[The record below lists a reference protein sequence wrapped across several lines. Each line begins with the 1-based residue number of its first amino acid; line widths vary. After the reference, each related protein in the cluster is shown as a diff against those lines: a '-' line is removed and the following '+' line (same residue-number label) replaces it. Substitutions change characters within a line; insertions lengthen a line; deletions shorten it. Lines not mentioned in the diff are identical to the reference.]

1 MKAVIIHSEAK
12 RELNSA
18 IAYYE
23 KQKIGLGLDLLSEI
37 EQALEKIKINPNLG
51 TPHSIEG
58 LRRYVIRR
66 FPYIIFYAELEALIW
81 VVAIAHGKRKPDY
94 WKKRKLE

>member
-1 MKAVIIHSEAK
+1 MKTVIIHSEAT
-12 RELNSA
+12 RELDNA
-18 IAYYE
+18 IKYYE
-23 KQKIGLGLDLLSEI
+23 QQKIGLGLDLLSEI

-51 TPHSIEG
+51 TPHTIEG
-58 LRRYVIRR
+58 ICRYVIRR
-66 FPYIIFYAELEALIW
+66 FPYIIFYVEFEAFIW